1 MASVISQSL
10 VGPFPGKDRG
20 TSLQYPGL
28 LTFREHPLDAYTPF
42 ANRLINT
49 TIPPDTNLKQSFPKL
64 IRQLYN
70 TPNVYLRCLTFPWKR
85 KDME

>member
-49 TIPPDTNLKQSFPKL
+49 TIPPDTNLKQS
-64 IRQLYN
+64 N